1 MVIGP
6 IGHKAMIADSV
17 RTGAYQRAISETVK
31 DGDVVVDLG
40 TGTGILAFFACQ
52 AGAKRVYAIEKQEI
66 IEVAREIARV
76 NNIEKRIVFIKDI
89 STEVT
94 LPEKADVLVSELI
107 GSFVYDEN
115 LLHFVLDARDRFLKK
130 DGVLVPS
137 SIKMFLVPVEAP
149 RIYDEVAF
157 WNQNLYGINFLPAH
171 KVDMNS
177 LHSSRIEVESFLSH
191 PVLINDIDFNK
202 IQKPEELYLDETA
215 SFVVDRPGILHG
227 LAGWFD
233 IHLSKNVLL
242 STSPALPVTHWEN
255 TFFPIEKPIKV
266 AKGDT
271 IKAGVTAAPW
281 RGDIAYSWNVE
292 VGKVRFSHSTLQ
304 TSLLS
309 AEDLLSRSVDFAPS
323 LSEAG
328 EVELFILSCCNGK
341 NTIQKIASELC
352 EQYPKTYNNLRK
364 ALIKVGKTVKKYSSH
379 GKVQKS

>member
-1 MVIGP
+1 MAIGP
-6 IGHKAMIADSV
+6 IGHTALVADSA
-17 RTGAYQRAISETVK
+17 RTDAYQRAISETVK

-52 AGAKRVYAIEKQEI
+52 AGAKKVYAIEKQEI
-66 IEVAREIARV
+66 IEVAKEIARV

-94 LPEKADVLVSELI
+94 LPEKADVLLSELI
-107 GSFVYDEN
+107 GNFAYTEN
-115 LLHFVLDARDRFLKK
+115 LLHFVLDARNRFLKK
-130 DGVLVPS
+130 DGALIPS
-137 SIKMFLVPVEAP
+137 SIEMFLVPVEAP
-149 RIYDEVAF
+149 RNYDEVAF

-171 KVDMNS
+171 KVNMNS
-177 LHSSRIEVESFLSH
+177 LHQCQIEVESFLSH

-202 IQKPEELYLDETA
+202 IQKPEELYLDKA
-215 SFVVDRPGILHG
+215 VSFVIDRPGILHG

-255 TFFPIEKPIKV
+255 TFFPIEKPTKV

-271 IKAGVTAAPW
+271 VKAGVTAAPW
-281 RGDIAYSWNVE
+281 QGDIAYSWNVK
-292 VGKVRFSHSTLQ
+292 VGKDRFSHSTVQ

-323 LSEAG
+323 LSG
-328 EVELFILSCCNGK
+328 GGKVEFFILSRCNGK
-341 NTIQKIASELC
+341 NTTQKIASELY
-352 EQYPKTYNNLRK
+352 EQYPETYNNLRK
-364 ALIKVGKTVKKYSSH
+364 ALIKVGKTVKKYLD
-379 GKVQKS
+379 K